1 MVNIVS
7 NGSGGSNGCSGSGSS
22 NGCNRSTG
30 SSSSDSSSGSNCTA
44 GSNCTSGSN
53 GLNGFSG
60 SGLLV
65 LMVSMVLVA
74 LELNFHSIEILV
86 EKHLKVQ
93 WISLVEFS
101 SREIF
106 ITTCMCML
114 NILFCLI

>member
-7 NGSGGSNGCSGSGSS
+7 NGSGASNGCSGSGSS
-22 NGCNRSTG
+22 NGCSCSTG
-30 SSSSDSSSGSNCTA
+30 SSSSS

-53 GLNGFSG
+53 GL
-60 SGLLV
+60 
-65 LMVSMVLVA
+65 MVLVA

-86 EKHLKVQ
+86 EKQLKVQ

-101 SREIF
+101 SGEIF

-114 NILFCLI
+114 NILFCLIY